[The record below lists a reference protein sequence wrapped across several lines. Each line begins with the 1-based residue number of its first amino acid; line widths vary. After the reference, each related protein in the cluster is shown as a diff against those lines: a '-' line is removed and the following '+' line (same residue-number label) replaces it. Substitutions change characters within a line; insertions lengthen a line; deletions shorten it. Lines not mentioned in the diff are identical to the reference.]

1 MQKKKAAPMTTQLSF
16 YTDNKP
22 MKVKIKDGLLIR
34 EVAGEHVLIDAG
46 GGVDFSKMLMLNET
60 AVSVINLLRQ
70 GVRTEEELAHA
81 LAEEYEVAEET
92 ALQDVRELLGQ
103 LREQGLVSQE

>member
-1 MQKKKAAPMTTQLSF
+1 MITQLSF
-16 YTDNKP
+16 YTNNKP

-60 AVSVINLLRQ
+60 AVSIVNLLRQ
-70 GVRTEEELAHA
+70 GARTAEELAHS
-81 LAEEYEVAEET
+81 LMEEYEVAEET
-92 ALQDVRELLGQ
+92 ALRDVRELLGQ